1 MAHSTKRVYPPFP
14 RVRSAA
20 LLEAA
25 IYLRSVKT
33 ALRGD
38 QEKCASFTKLME
50 DYLHH
55 RVTVEQVV
63 SVVKELFRDH
73 EELIVGF
80 NDYLP
85 EQHRISVPVQ
95 DI

>member
-1 MAHSTKRVYPPFP
+1 M
-14 RVRSAA
+14 
-20 LLEAA
+20 
-25 IYLRSVKT
+25 
-33 ALRGD
+33 
-38 QEKCASFTKLME
+38 
-50 DYLHH
+50 
-55 RVTVEQVV
+55 

-85 EQHRISVPVQ
+85 EEHRISVPVQ